1 MNQFPRKRRNE
12 MARQAVRT
20 DAAPTPVASY
30 SQAVRI
36 GAIIAVAGQ
45 GGFDPATGA
54 LAADDVGGQTAQTFK
69 NIAACLDACGVT
81 LDDVIRVDVY
91 LADMTDFPAMN
102 EEYAKVFTSPYP
114 ARTTVGVTL
123 PPGMKVEI
131 TAFAVEG

>member
-1 MNQFPRKRRNE
+1 
-12 MARQAVRT
+12 
-20 DAAPTPVASY
+20 
-30 SQAVRI
+30 
-36 GAIIAVAGQ
+36 
-45 GGFDPATGA
+45 
-54 LAADDVGGQTAQTFK
+54 
-69 NIAACLDACGVT
+69 
-81 LDDVIRVDVY
+81 VIRVDVY